1 MIQEITYTIAAKRIH
16 ITKTHRGGLKHRTM
30 MAIFDIFQYF
40 ARQPFFISIFICTNQ
55 MLFANLRVN
64 DICI

>member
-16 ITKTHRGGLKHRTM
+16 ITKTHREGLKHRTT

-40 ARQPFFISIFICTNQ
+40 ARQPFFYKYFYLHESNVICK
-55 MLFANLRVN
+55 FA
-64 DICI
+64 CK

>member
-1 MIQEITYTIAAKRIH
+1 MTQEITYTITAKRNQ
-16 ITKTHRGGLKHRTM
+16 ITKTHLGGLKHRTT
-30 MAIFDIFQYF
+30 MAIFNIFLYF
-40 ARQPFFISIFICTNQ
+40 AKRPSFMSIFICTNQ